1 MPQRPLNPFNGA
13 IFKENL
19 MFTQP
24 PKELS
29 ENIHI
34 DCYCCGVQVA
44 THLCR
49 FRLGQLPVQVCLCQ
63 ACMQLD
69 TAEVF
74 EKTLGISYPEDTT
87 FVETANVMP
96 V

>member
-1 MPQRPLNPFNGA
+1 
-13 IFKENL
+13 
-19 MFTQP
+19 MFTRS
-24 PKELS
+24 PKKLS
-29 ENIHI
+29 ENIEI
-34 DCYCCGVQVA
+34 ECYCCGSRTA

-49 FRLGQLPVQVCLCQ
+49 FRLGELPVQVCLCE

-74 EKTLGISYPEDTT
+74 EKTLGLSYMEDTALAA
-87 FVETANVMP
+87 ANLLP

>member
-1 MPQRPLNPFNGA
+1 
-13 IFKENL
+13 
-19 MFTQP
+19 MFTHS

-29 ENIHI
+29 ENIDI
-34 DCYCCGVQVA
+34 DCHCCGGRTA

-49 FRLGQLPVQVCLCQ
+49 FRLGELPVQVCLCE

-74 EKTLGISYPEDTT
+74 EKTLGLSCLDDYTLLASAKGLPD
-87 FVETANVMP
+87 
-96 V
+96 

>member
-1 MPQRPLNPFNGA
+1 
-13 IFKENL
+13 
-19 MFTQP
+19 MFTHS

-29 ENIHI
+29 ENIQI
-34 DCYCCGVQVA
+34 DCYCCGARVA

-49 FRLGQLPVQVCLCQ
+49 FRLGQLPVQVCLCK

-74 EKTLGISYPEDTT
+74 EKTLGISYREDST
-87 FVETANVMP
+87 FIETANVMP

>member
-1 MPQRPLNPFNGA
+1 
-13 IFKENL
+13 
-19 MFTQP
+19 MFTHS
-24 PKELS
+24 PKKLS
-29 ENIHI
+29 ENIKI
-34 DCYCCGVQVA
+34 ECYCCGERSA

-49 FRLGQLPVQVCLCQ
+49 FRLGQLPVQVCLCE

-74 EKTLGISYPEDTT
+74 EKTLGLSYFEESC
-87 FVETANVMP
+87 FIERANPLP